1 MDSRINK
8 LNKTKTPRVL
18 ANIRKRL
25 SPAQIIVLSFL
36 LIIIFGGIMLSLSI
50 SHSDEVDI
58 TIIDAFFTSV
68 SAVCVTGLVTHTT
81 AAAWS
86 IFGKIVILLLIQI
99 GGLSIIT
106 IFTFFMM
113 NIGRKISL
121 KSRLTI
127 QATFNNST
135 PGGMV
140 RMVSMVIK
148 GTFICELVGAA
159 FLFICFLRRGVIWY
173 KAIFYGIFHSVSAFC
188 NAGFDIIGDESLMP
202 FAGDF
207 SFNIIIMA
215 LIIIGGIG
223 FMVWR
228 EIADRVRFTLSKHT
242 KQKVRFSLHAKLVL
256 ITTGILLLLGTLI
269 FLAVEYNN
277 PQTLGNMPL
286 PQKILASAFQSVTLR
301 TAGFS
306 TIAQGGLREAS
317 KLLSCIFM
325 IIGGSPGGTAGGIK
339 TVTIAII
346 LCSVWSIIKNRKKII
361 VFERTITVSTL
372 QKALTIV
379 VLMLTL
385 WFAGVATLSIVE
397 VESAFPHSI
406 SDILYEVS
414 SALSTAGI
422 STGVT
427 PHLSNVSKFVLM
439 LCMFAGRLGPI
450 TLIISLP
457 HNVQAPDDVI
467 GYPEEDVM
475 IG

>member
-1 MDSRINK
+1 MHRQINE
-8 LNKTKTPRVL
+8 LNQARTSRVL
-18 ANIRKRL
+18 AAIRKRL
-25 SPAQIIVLSFL
+25 SPAQIIVISFL
-36 LIIIFGGIMLSLSI
+36 MIIVFGGIMLSLPI
-50 SHSDEVDI
+50 SHADNVDI
-58 TIIDAFFTSV
+58 SAMDAFFTSV
-68 SAVCVTGLVTHTT
+68 SAVCVTGLVAHTT

-106 IFTFFMM
+106 IFTFFMV

-121 KSRLTI
+121 KSRLAI

-148 GTFICELVGAA
+148 GTLICELVGAA
-159 FLFICFLRRGVIWY
+159 FLFTSFLRQGITWY

-188 NAGFDIIGDESLMP
+188 NAGFDIIGDESLAP
-202 FAGDF
+202 FATNF
-207 SFNIIIMA
+207 SFNIVIMA

-223 FMVWR
+223 FMVWK
-228 EIADRVRFTLSKHT
+228 EIADKVRFIFSKQT
-242 KQKVRFSLHAKLVL
+242 RQKVRFSLHAKLAL
-256 ITTGILLLLGTLI
+256 ITTGILLLSGTLV
-269 FLAVEYNN
+269 FFAAEYNN
-277 PQTLGNMPL
+277 PRTLGNMPL
-286 PQKILASAFQSVTLR
+286 SQKILAAAFQSVTLR
-301 TAGFS
+301 TAGFT

-317 KLLSCIFM
+317 KLLSCVFM

-346 LCSVWSIIKNRKKII
+346 FCSVWSIIKKRRKII
-361 VFERTITVSTL
+361 AFERTITVSTL
-372 QKALTIV
+372 QKALTIIT
-379 VLMLTL
+379 LMLTL

-406 SDILYEVS
+406 SDIFFEVS
-414 SALSTAGI
+414 SALGTAGL
-422 STGVT
+422 STGIT
-427 PHLSNVSKFVLM
+427 PHLSNISKLVLM
-439 LCMFAGRLGPI
+439 MCMFAGRLGPI

-457 HNVQAPDDVI
+457 HNIQAPDDII

>member
-1 MDSRINK
+1 MAESDS
-8 LNKTKTPRVL
+8 
-18 ANIRKRL
+18 
-25 SPAQIIVLSFL
+25 
-36 LIIIFGGIMLSLSI
+36 
-50 SHSDEVDI
+50 
-58 TIIDAFFTSV
+58 
-68 SAVCVTGLVTHTT
+68 
-81 AAAWS
+81 
-86 IFGKIVILLLIQI
+86 
-99 GGLSIIT
+99 
-106 IFTFFMM
+106 
-113 NIGRKISL
+113 
-121 KSRLTI
+121 
-127 QATFNNST
+127 
-135 PGGMV
+135 
-140 RMVSMVIK
+140 
-148 GTFICELVGAA
+148 
-159 FLFICFLRRGVIWY
+159 WY
-173 KAIFYGIFHSVSAFC
+173 G
-188 NAGFDIIGDESLMP
+188 
-202 FAGDF
+202 
-207 SFNIIIMA
+207 
-215 LIIIGGIG
+215 
-223 FMVWR
+223 

-301 TAGFS
+301 TAGFA

-422 STGVT
+422 NTGVT